1 MADARDLQPGIQGI
15 AEPEGIPQKQ
25 SPGKGGTVSG

>member
-1 MADARDLQPGIQGI
+1 MTDTRDLQLRIQGI
-15 AEPEGIPQKQ
+15 TEPGGIPQKQ